1 MELRLPLPAPLPS
14 IIFFTYPY
22 NYFTLNIVG
31 YPIDFVCFTMVTLL
45 VSVLTY
51 QLRGETEK
59 AIRHEQET
67 VELYERNRKLEE
79 KRAEAENGGG
89 EGKMHGNLLRAVST
103 TCAPH

>member
-1 MELRLPLPAPLPS
+1 
-14 IIFFTYPY
+14 
-22 NYFTLNIVG
+22 
-31 YPIDFVCFTMVTLL
+31 MVTLL

-79 KRAEAENGGG
+79 KRAEAEM
-89 EGKMHGNLLRAVST
+89 EAAKEKMHGNLLRAVSHDLRT
-103 TCAPH
+103 PLTAVAGSSSCLLYTSC